1 MSFTL
6 TRRAGVG
13 LTTFGAVAAAAVLV
27 APQASALVQSIAVSG
42 STHYVDTAYTVTAD
56 VTATSF
62 LFKVTFTDNGTQ
74 IGEPVS
80 VSNGKATITWTPKT
94 TGTHEIKAVQELV
107 SSKTITVNVVP
118 KPTNPGPGDGDS
130 GSGGLGG
137 LLDALTGS
145 AG

>member
-1 MSFTL
+1 MKIYQA
-6 TRRAGVG
+6 RRAGFG
-13 LTTFGAVAAAAVLV
+13 LTAFTAVAAAAVLT

-42 STHYVDTAYTVTAD
+42 STHYVGTAYTVTAD

-80 VSNGKATITWTPKT
+80 VSNGKATISWTPT
-94 TGTHEIKAVQELV
+94 TAGTHEIKAVQELI
-107 SSKTITVNVVP
+107 SSKTVTVEVSEQ
-118 KPTNPGPGDGDS
+118 PTTPGGGGT
-130 GSGGLGG
+130 GSADLGG
-137 LLDALTGS
+137 LLTGS